1 MNIKSSSSSSSST
14 SSQKCHF
21 CNYKYANTGQDWC
34 SDCHR
39 QQKKD
44 AYYER
49 CAQQKKSKKPKQ
61 PIRHRRN
68 LIVCCADGHEGCGS
82 VLPLKYFEYYCDLGH
97 SHCGNSGRR
106 QVPRKY
112 ICDSDCEECN

>member
-1 MNIKSSSSSSSST
+1 MNIQRSSSSSA
-14 SSQKCHF
+14 SQKCHF
-21 CNYKYANTGQDWC
+21 CNNNANTGQNCCTICYKKGRKEAYDARC
-34 SDCHR
+34 EQSR
-39 QQKKD
+39 QQKKH
-44 AYYER
+44 E
-49 CAQQKKSKKPKQ
+49 KPKQ

-82 VLPLKYFEYYCDLGH
+82 MLPLKYFEYYCSLEH